1 MRYDWRVETC
11 GLVISYIK
19 VCVIGVSAEEVTGG
33 VTTEVEPIFAL
44 ITPLVFGPTLPYP
57 VVYGVPEETMEFLDW
72 KALTAVSV
80 SIPKYVVGISMVR
93 SPSMTRKRCRVRTS
107 SPVIPL

>member
-1 MRYDWRVETC
+1 MKTC

-19 VCVIGVSAEEVTGG
+19 VCVIGVSTDG
-33 VTTEVEPIFAL
+33 VLITCVGAVVFPIFAL

-57 VVYGVPEETMEFLDW
+57 VVYGVPEETMEFFAW